1 MTTTVKS
8 PSSPNAESE
17 RRDAFLE
24 TMMGDAESFFRLT
37 GVYLG
42 DQLGLYA
49 ALSGHGAQT
58 PAELAD
64 RTDTDARYV
73 REWLEQQTAAGVL
86 ATDEPERSDDAR
98 RYRLP
103 PGHDEVLADP
113 ESLNFLAPLAQIA
126 LGAIRPLDALVD
138 AFRSGAGIPY
148 AEYGRNLHEGQARMN
163 RNAFLQELPT
173 TWLSAMPEVV
183 ARLQSGG
190 RVADIGCGHGWSC
203 IGMAVQYPAV
213 QVDGIDLDESSIEAA
228 RRHAEAYEVADRGR
242 FFAVDAGVFAQ
253 GEDDRPYDLVL
264 ALECVH
270 DMTDPVRVLKE
281 MRRLAGPDGA
291 VLVVDE
297 RTGETFDDRTDIEP
311 FLYGFSVTH
320 CLPVGRVEDPA
331 AGTGTVMCP
340 GTLRAYATE
349 AGFASVEVLPVEN
362 VFFRLYRLHP

>member
-1 MTTTVKS
+1 MNAPLS
-8 PSSPNAESE
+8 PAKTPTAVADA
-17 RRDAFLE
+17 RDAFLE
-24 TMMGDAESFFRLT
+24 TLVGDAESLFRLA

-49 ALSGHGAQT
+49 ALSALGPQT

-64 RTDTDARYV
+64 RTGTDARYV

-86 ATDEPERSDDAR
+86 STDEPERPDDAR

-103 PGHDEVLADP
+103 SGHDEVLADP

-126 LGAIRPLDALVD
+126 LGSIRPLDALLD

-173 TWLSAMPEVV
+173 TWLAAMPDVV
-183 ARLQSGG
+183 AGLQSGG

-213 QVDGIDLDESSIEAA
+213 QVDGIDLDDASIEAA
-228 RRHAEAYEVADRGR
+228 RRHAEAYEVADQVR
-242 FFAVDAGVFAQ
+242 FFAVDAGAFAQ
-253 GEDDRPYDLVL
+253 GDDDRPYDLVL

-291 VLVVDE
+291 VLVMDE
-297 RTGETFDDRTDIEP
+297 RAGEAFDDRTDIEP

-331 AGTGTVMCP
+331 VGTGTVMRP
-340 GTLRAYATE
+340 GTLRAYAEE

-362 VFFRLYRLHP
+362 VFFRFYRLQ